1 MLILSVPF
9 LLYEVSF
16 IYIHSNIILEKRQ
29 VRGIIHPGKRVY
41 KMNKVAIITG
51 SSKGLGAAT
60 AKYFAK
66 NNYNVVINYT
76 SNLEKAKE
84 VEEKIKKEYQVET
97 LLVQADVSKEED
109 VLKLLNETKNKFG
122 RIDVLVN
129 NAGIAIDTTL
139 EDKTVEN
146 FKKILDV
153 NLIGVFLCC
162 KHIGTFMKEQGF
174 GSIVNISSTNGID
187 SFYPYS
193 MDYDAS
199 KAGVISLTH
208 NFAQEFAPTIKVNT
222 IAPGWINTEM
232 NKELDEDYI
241 KEECKHILLDRF
253 AEPEEIAETIYFT
266 ATSSYLNDSI
276 IKVDGGRC

>member
-1 MLILSVPF
+1 
-9 LLYEVSF
+9 
-16 IYIHSNIILEKRQ
+16 
-29 VRGIIHPGKRVY
+29 
-41 KMNKVAIITG
+41 MNKVAIITG

-66 NNYNVVINYT
+66 NNYNVVINYV
-76 SNLEKAKE
+76 SSEDKAKE
-84 VEEKIKKEYQVET
+84 LEQEIKDNYKVET
-97 LLVQADVSKEED
+97 LLIKADISKEED
-109 VLKLLNETKNKFG
+109 VLKLLNETKNKWG

-139 EDKTVEN
+139 EDKTVDN
-146 FKKILDV
+146 FRRILDV
-153 NLIGVFLCC
+153 NLIGTFLCC
-162 KHIGTFMKEQGF
+162 KHVGTYMKEQGY

-208 NFAQEFAPTIKVNT
+208 NFAIEYAPIVKVNT
-222 IAPGWINTEM
+222 VAPGWINTEM

-241 KEECKHILLDRF
+241 KEECKHIMLNRF
-253 AEPEEIAETIYFT
+253 AEPEEIAETVYFT

-276 IKVDGGRC
+276 IKVDGGRYLC